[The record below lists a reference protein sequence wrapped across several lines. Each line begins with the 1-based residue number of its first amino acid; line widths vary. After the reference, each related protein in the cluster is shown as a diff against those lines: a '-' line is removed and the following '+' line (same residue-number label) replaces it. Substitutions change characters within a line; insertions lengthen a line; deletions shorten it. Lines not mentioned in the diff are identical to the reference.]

1 MEKRIH
7 IFIALGITTILFIL
21 GSFYDEAISQEL
33 YIENFTFGI
42 IISAFGLVLT
52 YSVSAMFAGLLLGE
66 ALKLQNRKLKILI
79 SICTALFLLVIIY
92 LCGDTVFD
100 ENGFNK
106 KGFGYKALGIGIFA
120 IILPIFYYLG
130 FRQSK
135 KITNDKLWLI
145 LSIIIIGAVI
155 ALLAGA
161 LGIKEIF
168 HRPRFRTVV
177 KEIEG
182 IEFHKWWVPFKDYK
196 NYITADITKE
206 EFKSFPSGHATTSM
220 IAVFGLSYL
229 FLFDPRLKKYQTYL
243 FYLGVTYSYYISLTR
258 ILAGAHFLS
267 DVACGSIISLVF
279 FFITNEIIIRKKL
292 LEDNINIE

>member
-7 IFIALGITTILFIL
+7 IFIALGITLVLFIL
-21 GSFYDEAISQEL
+21 GSFYDEAISQEI

-42 IISAFGLVLT
+42 IISAFGLVVT
-52 YSVSAMFAGLLLGE
+52 YGISALFAGLLLGE
-66 ALKLQNRKLKILI
+66 ALKLENKKLKILI
-79 SICTALFLLVIIY
+79 STCTVLFLLVIIY
-92 LCGDTVFD
+92 LCGDNVFD
-100 ENGFNK
+100 ANGFNK
-106 KGFGYKALGIGIFA
+106 KGFGYKLLGIGIFA
-120 IILPIFYYLG
+120 LILPIFYYLG

-135 KITNDKLWLI
+135 KINNDKLWI
-145 LSIIIIGAVI
+145 VISIIIIGAVL
-155 ALLAGA
+155 ALFAGA
-161 LGIKEIF
+161 FGIKEIF

-177 KEIEG
+177 QEIEG

-220 IAVFGLSYL
+220 IAVFGFSYL

-243 FYLGVTYSYYISLTR
+243 FYLGVTYSFFISLTR
-258 ILAGAHFLS
+258 ILAGAHFLT